1 MIDLSSRKHI
11 HIVGIGGVSN
21 SAIAEIL
28 LTQGHIVSG
37 SDLHRSDL
45 TDHLMQMGLTIY
57 YGHSEDNLSGADLVV
72 FTSAVGEDNPELVAA
87 AALGIPCISRAEMLG
102 HIMSGYKD
110 SIAISGTHGKTTT
123 TSMVTR
129 IFNDA
134 THDPTALVG
143 GYFADIKSNVKLG
156 KSQLFITEACEYKE
170 NFLEFYPKVGVI
182 LNIDEDHLDYYR
194 NLDHIISAFVKFSSN
209 ILDKGTLV
217 LNGDDYNSRKIIPY
231 YRGKVLTFGLSDH
244 CDYIAKNVVY
254 NSLGYPTFDIMHK
267 DKVICNLSLLV
278 PGQHNIYNALAAFV
292 VGIIFAIN
300 PDMIKSRLSTF
311 KNANRRFEFIGKA
324 QDITIIDD
332 YAHHPNEIKATLEA
346 AARMTD
352 IKRILC
358 IFQPHTY
365 SRTKELLNEFASA
378 FKSASEVILC
388 DIYAAREIDLG
399 EVSSLDLL
407 KAMTKEHVKV
417 KHFDNF
423 DAINTYISQN
433 ALPDD
438 LVMTM
443 GAGDVTNLSRTIF
456 DSLQKK

>member
-267 DKVICNLSLLV
+267 DKVLCNLSLLV

-292 VGIIFAIN
+292 VGIIYAIN
-300 PDMIKSRLSTF
+300 PETIKTRLSTF

-332 YAHHPNEIKATLEA
+332 YAHHPHEIKATLEA

-365 SRTKELLNEFASA
+365 SRTK
-378 FKSASEVILC
+378 
-388 DIYAAREIDLG
+388 
-399 EVSSLDLL
+399 
-407 KAMTKEHVKV
+407 
-417 KHFDNF
+417 
-423 DAINTYISQN
+423 
-433 ALPDD
+433 
-438 LVMTM
+438 
-443 GAGDVTNLSRTIF
+443 
-456 DSLQKK
+456 

>member
-1 MIDLSSRKHI
+1 MIDLSSKKHI

-28 LTQGHIVSG
+28 LKQEHIVSG

-45 TDHLMQMGLTIY
+45 TDHLIQLGISVHYSHLEANI
-57 YGHSEDNLSGADLVV
+57 SGADLVV
-72 FTSAVGEDNPELVAA
+72 YTSAVCEDNPEIHAA
-87 AALGIPCISRAEMLG
+87 RQLNIPCISRAEMLG
-102 HIMSGYKD
+102 YIMKGYKE

-134 THDPTALVG
+134 SHDPTALVG
-143 GYFADIKSNVKLG
+143 GYFSDIKSNVRIG

-182 LNIDEDHLDYYR
+182 LNIDEDHLDYFK
-194 NLDHIISAFVKFSSN
+194 NLEHIISAFVKFSSN
-209 ILDKGTLV
+209 IQDKGTLI
-217 LNGDDYNSRKIIPY
+217 LNGDDYNSRKVMPY
-231 YRGKVLTFGLSDH
+231 YNGKVLTFGLSGH

-254 NSLGYPTFDIMHK
+254 NSLGYPTFDILHN
-267 DKVICNLSLLV
+267 DNVLCNVSLLV

-292 VGIIFAIN
+292 VGLVYKISPETMMN
-300 PDMIKSRLSTF
+300 RLSTF

-332 YAHHPNEIKATLEA
+332 YAHHPNEIKATLDA

-352 IKRILC
+352 INRILC

-378 FKSASEVILC
+378 FRSASEVILC
-388 DIYAAREIDLG
+388 DIYAAREVDHGEISSIDLM
-399 EVSSLDLL
+399 
-407 KAMTKEHVKV
+407 KAMMKEQVKV
-417 KHFDNF
+417 KHFDSF
-423 DAINTYISQN
+423 DAITTYIKQN

-438 LVMTM
+438 LVITM
-443 GAGDVTNLSRTIF
+443 GAGDVTNLSRMLLEA
-456 DSLQKK
+456 LQTQ